1 VIRVV
6 ARDLPDGLGET
17 GIPANLFHL
26 FDRQIER
33 LGADEQQV
41 LGAASVSGMEFSP
54 ALIAAV
60 QGVELPRV
68 EACCERLV
76 AAHLVVDATPHW
88 SGPERRATDRYRF
101 RHALQRRLPAA
112 GLRRL
117 HRRIGECKE
126 ASYAGRG
133 VDVVAELAAHFERG
147 GDIARALRYLAEAA
161 RHALQRAAN
170 LEAIGHLQRALA
182 LLASLPA
189 SVERDRQ
196 ELELQAM
203 LAMPPLMTQGYTAPA
218 VRQAFSRAFELTE
231 RVGSTPELFSSLF
244 GLFRHALVGGDMAR
258 AHRLAEQMLQAADQE
273 PGRPR
278 RATACLAPRPCTTTG
293 ANLRRLGCWWRSA
306 FGRAMVCP
314 AGSTSWSMG
323 RTTSA
328 SRSPMRSGFKRYSA
342 IRTAHERM
350 PPACAST
357 PRG

>member
-1 VIRVV
+1 
-6 ARDLPDGLGET
+6 
-17 GIPANLFHL
+17 
-26 FDRQIER
+26 
-33 LGADEQQV
+33 
-41 LGAASVSGMEFSP
+41 MEFSP

-147 GDIARALRYLAEAA
+147 GDIARALRYLAA
-161 RHALQRAAN
+161 RRRDMHCSARLTWKPLVICNA
-170 LEAIGHLQRALA
+170 ALA

-203 LAMPPLMTQGYTAPA
+203 LAMPPLMTQGYTGAGGQA
-218 VRQAFSRAFELTE
+218 SVFARVR
-231 RVGSTPELFSSLF
+231 
-244 GLFRHALVGGDMAR
+244 
-258 AHRLAEQMLQAADQE
+258 AD
-273 PGRPR
+273 
-278 RATACLAPRPCTTTG
+278 
-293 ANLRRLGCWWRSA
+293 
-306 FGRAMVCP
+306 
-314 AGSTSWSMG
+314 
-323 RTTSA
+323 
-328 SRSPMRSGFKRYSA
+328 
-342 IRTAHERM
+342 
-350 PPACAST
+350 
-357 PRG
+357 